1 MNAFFFE
8 ISGSSILIT
17 SSISVVLGIIILI
30 APKALNYIVAFYF
43 IVMGVVGLMS
53 VFMDYTQL

>member
-1 MNAFFFE
+1 MNALFFE

-17 SSISVVLGIIILI
+17 SSVSVLLGIIILV
-30 APKALNYIVAFYF
+30 APKTLNYIVAFYF

-53 VFMDYTQL
+53 VFMDYVHL

>member
-8 ISGSSILIT
+8 ISGSHILIT
-17 SSISVVLGIIILI
+17 SVVSVVLGIIILV
-30 APKALNYIVAFYF
+30 APRTLNYIVAFYF

-53 VFMDYTQL
+53 VFMEYVQL

>member
-17 SSISVVLGIIILI
+17 SSVSVVLGIIILV
-30 APKALNYIVAFYF
+30 APKTLNYIVAFYF
-43 IVMGVVGLMS
+43 IVMGIVGLMS
-53 VFMDYTQL
+53 VFMEYVQL